1 MIKATMLFV
10 LQRTSLTV
18 SKIEHQIKLG
28 EKNYEEINLLDE
40 LRIIKNISKYPQI
53 SQVYGTFLS
62 SLLEVIEDLD
72 FFMKNP
78 N

>member
-1 MIKATMLFV
+1 MLFV
-10 LQRTSLTV
+10 LQRISLTV

-28 EKNYEEINLLDE
+28 EKTYEEINLLDE
-40 LRIIKNISKYPQI
+40 LHIIENIAKYPQI
-53 SQVYGTFLS
+53 SQVYGTFFS

-72 FFMKNP
+72 YFMKNP